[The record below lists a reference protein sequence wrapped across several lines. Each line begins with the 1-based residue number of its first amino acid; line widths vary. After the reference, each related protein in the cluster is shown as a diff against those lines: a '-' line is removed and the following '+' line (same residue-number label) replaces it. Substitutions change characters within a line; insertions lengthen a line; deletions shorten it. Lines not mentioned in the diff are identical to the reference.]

1 VFACLYVYV
10 GWSLI
15 SLTNFLWQVMPESM
29 NVKHKDRSKQYIES
43 LATHIT
49 E

>member
-1 VFACLYVYV
+1 
-10 GWSLI
+10 
-15 SLTNFLWQVMPESM
+15 MPESM